1 MDPWQTLGVS
11 KDASPEDIKQAYRKL
26 AMKHHPDRGGNEA
39 DFKNI
44 QTAYDDITSGRATQP
59 PPNSGF
65 NGFNHN
71 DPFGWSAHF
80 GEGFGAPPFGFQ
92 HRRMRKMEDL
102 SVEYAISLE
111 DLYHGKADK
120 IRIMTPDRGAYIELD
135 VNITPGMPSNAR
147 IRYPGAASTHIPGV
161 VPGDVFIL
169 IAQKPHAKFRR
180 DGDDLHTEK
189 EVSIFDAM
197 LGKDISLTTL
207 DGRLLQMRIPPG
219 ARPGLRMRVAGSG
232 MPKSNGSS
240 NNGDLYVQLNMK
252 VPMLKEEDLDKKLV
266 DIMRENK

>member
-1 MDPWQTLGVS
+1 MDPWATLGVS
-11 KDASPEDIKQAYRKL
+11 RDASPEDIKQAYRKL
-26 AMKHHPDRGGNEA
+26 AMKHHPDRGGDEA
-39 DFKNI
+39 EFKTI
-44 QTAYDDITSGRATQP
+44 QTAYDDITSGRANQP
-59 PPNSGF
+59 PPGAGF
-65 NGFNHN
+65 NPGDH
-71 DPFGWSAHF
+71 FGWSAHF

-92 HRRMRKMEDL
+92 HQRMRRMEDL

-111 DLYHGKADK
+111 DLYHGKTDK
-120 IRIMTPDRGAYIELD
+120 IRIMTPDRAAYIELD
-135 VNITPGMPSNAR
+135 INITPGMPGNAR

-169 IAQKPHAKFRR
+169 IAQKPHPFFRR

-207 DGRLLQMRIPPG
+207 DGRQLQMRVPPG
-219 ARPGLRMRVAGSG
+219 ARLGLRMRVAGSG

-252 VPMLKEEDLDKKLV
+252 VPRLKEEDLDKKLV
-266 DIMRENK
+266 DIMSENQ